1 MTNNQIG
8 MLWITTAVFGATG
21 MSLCVRAL
29 GGVVPVVEIVTIR
42 CAIGLAVFAGMVMI
56 RKSGPVWNERWP
68 WHVLRGTLTIGA
80 LYFGYYSLV
89 HLPMAT
95 ATVLFFTAPLWVTV
109 FSIPIFGEK
118 VGWRRALAMAAG
130 FVGVVVVLR
139 PTAEAFDLLL
149 LIPVGSSLCFAFVLL
164 IGKHLSK
171 SDPPETMMVYAMTL
185 ALIATAPFTVAS
197 WVTPGPA
204 AWALLFGVA
213 VFGLVRGYSDIR
225 AYAVGEPAILV
236 PIQYTRLV
244 FVAVGAYIFFQEVP
258 DNFTIAG
265 AAIIVA
271 STLYIA
277 RRESKLAAEGRIRKA
292 AAGAGP

>member
-139 PTAEAFDLLL
+139 PT
-149 LIPVGSSLCFAFVLL
+149 GFAFVLL